1 MAEARGLNNEHGS
14 DMTKK
19 FRWQLVGIVVAIV
32 SFGCASNA
40 PEQRVITPE
49 SLAYVGPLLKIDEP
63 PLALNI
69 ATPPQV
75 DTPVEQTIPTKIT
88 SPPVPRAQENAK
100 QAVQTNP
107 QQIISVK
114 QASLLKEEL
123 KLKAE
128 VEIIDDYQQPP
139 AKVTP
144 RFNLLGNIKVLGKNG
159 EPIEVEGT
167 IVTFKPLDDQRLPAM
182 AQSAYHEVGMQDK
195 TYQPRFLAIN
205 ARDSVSFVNKDEI
218 KHNVF
223 SSTGKNAFDL
233 GTYGPKLRREVQ
245 LQAEGIVKVY
255 CNIHPEMASFI
266 AVNNNT
272 ISTVSDS
279 KTGRFM
285 VADMP
290 LGKYE
295 IRVWNIRG
303 EVTRTVL
310 VTSSNYRNIQL
321 TLDTASYQP
330 AERKNKFGNRYKQNT
345 ALFEDEFY

>member
-1 MAEARGLNNEHGS
+1 M
-14 DMTKK
+14 
-19 FRWQLVGIVVAIV
+19 
-32 SFGCASNA
+32 
-40 PEQRVITPE
+40 
-49 SLAYVGPLLKIDEP
+49 DE
-63 PLALNI
+63 
-69 ATPPQV
+69 
-75 DTPVEQTIPTKIT
+75 
-88 SPPVPRAQENAK
+88 
-100 QAVQTNP
+100 
-107 QQIISVK
+107 
-114 QASLLKEEL
+114 SLLK
-123 KLKAE
+123 K
-128 VEIIDDYQQPP
+128 IDQKIQ
-139 AKVTP
+139 
-144 RFNLLGNIKVLGKNG
+144 
-159 EPIEVEGT
+159 ET
-167 IVTFKPLDDQRLPAM
+167 I
-182 AQSAYHEVGMQDK
+182 S
-195 TYQPRFLAIN
+195 
-205 ARDSVSFVNKDEI
+205 NKDEI

-330 AERKNKFGNRYKQNT
+330 AERKNKFGNRYKQNA